1 MILLTTHE
9 RSEINILNTPN
20 KGALPMPEELVS
32 DWKKSAVD
40 DIITDRTDELAKCT
54 LHAARILAYPDID
67 VEAALGKLDGMGKQ
81 AAESAKK
88 KLATP
93 RRPTQVIEHINS
105 QLFEIQKFRP
115 NTDDYYNPLNSYL
128 NVVIERKTGVPITLC
143 ILYAR
148 VAKALDFQLMP
159 VNFPSHFLLK
169 HVMEGGNG
177 EIIVD
182 PFNGGRIMD
191 DYALK
196 ALLERAYPGRQI
208 PLTRAFVE
216 KTTASQTVIRLLNNL
231 KGSYYESQDMDR
243 YELANEMVLAI
254 DQYNPDAIRDRGIVF
269 LKKGRSNEAAN
280 ALKMY
285 LEIDPEAEDADD
297 VLDIIRQ
304 IRSGTYGKI

>member
-1 MILLTTHE
+1 
-9 RSEINILNTPN
+9 
-20 KGALPMPEELVS
+20 MPGLEELVS
-32 DWKKSAVD
+32 DWKKSVID
-40 DIITDRTDELAKCT
+40 DVVADRSEGLAGYA
-54 LHAARILAYPDID
+54 LHAARILAYPELD
-67 VEAALGKLDGMGKQ
+67 VQATLVQVDDMGRQ

-105 QLFEIQKFRP
+105 FLFETHKFKP

-128 NVVIERKTGVPITLC
+128 NVVIERKTGIPITLC
-143 ILYAR
+143 ILYMR
-148 VAKALDFQLMP
+148 VSKALDFQLLP
-159 VNFPSHFLLK
+159 INFPAHFLLK

-177 EIIVD
+177 EIVID

-196 ALLERAYPGRQI
+196 ALLERSYPGRQI
-208 PLTRAFVE
+208 SLTRAFVE
-216 KTTASQTVIRLLNNL
+216 KTTAAQTVIRLLNNL

-254 DQYNPDAIRDRGIVF
+254 DEYNPDAIRDRGIVL
-269 LKKGRSNEAAN
+269 LKKGRSDEAAG
-280 ALKMY
+280 ALNMY

-304 IRSGTYGKI
+304 IRSGTYGKK

>member
-1 MILLTTHE
+1 MP
-9 RSEINILNTPN
+9 R
-20 KGALPMPEELVS
+20 PEELVS
-32 DWKKSAVD
+32 DWKKSVVD
-40 DIITDRTDELAKCT
+40 DVVADRSEGLAGYA
-54 LHAARILAYPDID
+54 LHAARILAYPELD
-67 VEAALGKLDGMGKQ
+67 VQATLARLDDMGRE

-105 QLFEIQKFRP
+105 FLFDTHKFRP

-128 NVVIERKTGVPITLC
+128 NIVVERKTGIPITLC
-143 ILYAR
+143 ILYMR
-148 VAKALDFQLMP
+148 VSRALDFHLLP
-159 VNFPSHFLLK
+159 INFPAHFLLK

-177 EIIVD
+177 EIVID

-196 ALLERAYPGRQI
+196 ALLERSYPGRQVS
-208 PLTRAFVE
+208 LTRAFVE
-216 KTTASQTVIRLLNNL
+216 KTTSAQTVIRLLNNL
-231 KGSYYESQDMDR
+231 KGGYYESQDMDR

-254 DQYNPDAIRDRGIVF
+254 DQYNPDAIRDGGIVL
-269 LKKGRSNEAAN
+269 LKKGRSDEATS

-304 IRSGTYGKI
+304 IRSGTYGKK

>member
-1 MILLTTHE
+1 
-9 RSEINILNTPN
+9 
-20 KGALPMPEELVS
+20 MPQLDELVS
-32 DWKKSAVD
+32 DWKKSVVD
-40 DIITDRTDELAKCT
+40 DVVADRSEGLAGYA
-54 LHAARILAYPDID
+54 LHAARILAYPELD
-67 VEAALGKLDGMGKQ
+67 VQATLAGLDSMGRE

-93 RRPTQVIEHINS
+93 RRPTQVIEHLNNFI
-105 QLFEIQKFRP
+105 FEVQKFRP

-128 NVVIERKTGVPITLC
+128 NVVVERKTGIPITLC
-143 ILYAR
+143 ILYMR
-148 VAKALDFQLMP
+148 VAKALDFQLSP
-159 VNFPSHFLLK
+159 INFPSHFLVK

-177 EIIVD
+177 EIVID

-196 ALLERAYPGRQI
+196 ALLERSYPGRQI
-208 PLTRAFVE
+208 SLTRAFVE
-216 KTTASQTVIRLLNNL
+216 KTTAAQTVIRLLNNL

-254 DQYNPDAIRDRGIVF
+254 DQYNPDAIRDRGIAL
-269 LKKGRSNEAAN
+269 LKKGRSDDAAA
-280 ALKMY
+280 ALNMY

-304 IRSGTYGKI
+304 IRSGTYGKE